1 MLVPNY
7 EEDLNEFIINDDLD
21 SIKELFTYDNIMN
34 NFKNDIL
41 PPAVFYNKNK
51 IVEYLI
57 SIGADV
63 QYFENISLDYA
74 ITHENIDLIKILIN
88 AGANVNEIYPKN
100 FKKLN
105 LLLRKDKLN
114 KLYEN

>member
-63 QYFENISLDYA
+63 QCFENISLDYA

-88 AGANVNEIYPKN
+88 AGANVNEIYPEN